1 MNKFLKD
8 IAARYNI
15 EIEATIDFMSHFMIA
30 DIDKSELIV
39 NKDGFNDEFYIL
51 KEGIIRA
58 FIPTESED
66 RTIWFGYPGQAFFD
80 VWCYHWDKPSPIA
93 IEAVTPSVVY
103 HISKNKLESLTGKSH
118 SISNTVRKI
127 FEGHAA
133 EMEESIT
140 NLFICDGGL
149 ERYLSILKHHPELL
163 QNVPLKKLA
172 SYMHLAPQSLS
183 RIRSLIK

>member
-15 EIEATIDFMSHFMIA
+15 EIEAAIDFMSHFMIA

-93 IEAVTPSVVY
+93 IEAVTYNPQNEMFAPRKTKRSLLKNEALL
-103 HISKNKLESLTGKSH
+103 ISTFFKKFSPRL
-118 SISNTVRKI
+118 RR
-127 FEGHAA
+127 
-133 EMEESIT
+133 
-140 NLFICDGGL
+140 GL
-149 ERYLSILKHHPELL
+149 GLPRLSI
-163 QNVPLKKLA
+163 
-172 SYMHLAPQSLS
+172 
-183 RIRSLIK
+183 

>member
-15 EIEATIDFMSHFMIA
+15 EIEAAIDFMSHFMIA

-66 RTIWFGYPGQAFFD
+66 RTIWFGYPGQAFLMYG
-80 VWCYHWDKPSPIA
+80 VIIGTNRHQSPSKRSRRA
-93 IEAVTPSVVY
+93 S
-103 HISKNKLESLTGKSH
+103 
-118 SISNTVRKI
+118 SII
-127 FEGHAA
+127 FP
-133 EMEESIT
+133 
-140 NLFICDGGL
+140 
-149 ERYLSILKHHPELL
+149 K
-163 QNVPLKKLA
+163 
-172 SYMHLAPQSLS
+172 
-183 RIRSLIK
+183 